1 MTLNTIAISNC
12 SDDGKHT
19 PLILKR
25 RTATKRDCLPMN
37 SFSRRIVRFLS
48 LVLWATQ
55 CLLVESELLVAA
67 DPLELRERLR
77 PNVMI
82 MLIDDMGVMD
92 SSVPFLVDR
101 TGKPVRYPLNDWYST
116 PNMERL
122 AKNGIRFSEFYAM
135 SVCSP
140 SRIALM
146 TGQNSARHRTTT
158 WINPDSNNKGPQ
170 GPPDWNW
177 MGLRPESFTLA
188 RWMQHAGYRTIH
200 VGKGH
205 FGPRGSPG
213 ADPCNL
219 GFDIN
224 VGGSSIGQ
232 PGSYYGTKNFGA
244 NGPKSTHPVPGLDA
258 YHGQEIFLT
267 EALTREAKKHV
278 AKSVED
284 GKPFFLYFPHYAVHA
299 PFQADP
305 KFPVTET
312 GPFETESDDGRKGVN
327 KKHKDASTYAS
338 LIRGM
343 DDSLGQMLEQFEELG
358 VAENTLVLFLGDNGS
373 DAPIGGPHEVGS
385 SAPLRGKKGSHYEG
399 GVRVP
404 FIVSW
409 AKPAQTDLQERYKI
423 PSGYIAP
430 DWGAIYD
437 VLPTISELLE
447 HPLPTDHV
455 LDGSSLFPKFL
466 RAKSAN
472 ESSTTAGA
480 SLPNQTSKPSSADE
494 TLERSFLM
502 HFPHAPHRSDYF
514 TIFRKGDWK
523 LIYHYFPS
531 PKGQSTHY
539 QLFSLREDPFE
550 QNDLSQSHMAQVKQL
565 VEEMTIELDE
575 QNALFPVDSNGKV
588 VRPISPD

>member
-1 MTLNTIAISNC
+1 MTLITNVLSNC
-12 SDDGKHT
+12 AEDVQHNLSNLGSRVSTKTDALPCLCYGRWISSVLS
-19 PLILKR
+19 LILWG
-25 RTATKRDCLPMN
+25 TQ
-37 SFSRRIVRFLS
+37 
-48 LVLWATQ
+48 LVLLGSECATAANSE
-55 CLLVESELLVAA
+55 ESPEQI
-67 DPLELRERLR
+67 R
-77 PNVMI
+77 PNIMI

-92 SSVPFLVDR
+92 SSVPFLVDQ
-101 TGKPVRYPLNDWYST
+101 TGKPVRYPLNDWYTT
-116 PNMERL
+116 PNMERI
-122 AKNGIRFSEFYAM
+122 ASSGVRFSEFYAM

-177 MGLRPESFTLA
+177 KGLGPDSFTLA
-188 RWMQHAGYRTIH
+188 RWMQDAGYRTIH

-278 AKSVED
+278 ARSVQD

-305 KFPVTET
+305 RFPVKEI
-312 GPFETESDDGRKGVN
+312 GPFETGTEEGAKGVA
-327 KKHKDASTYAS
+327 KKFKDANTYAS

-343 DDSLGQMLEQFEELG
+343 DDSLGQMLDQFEELG
-358 VAENTLVLFLGDNGS
+358 VAENTLIFFLGDNGS
-373 DAPIGGPHEVGS
+373 DAPIGGPHEIGS

-409 AKPAQTDLQERYKI
+409 AKPAKTDLQERYRI
-423 PSGYIAP
+423 PSGGITQH
-430 DWGAIYD
+430 WGAIYD
-437 VLPTISELLE
+437 LLPTISELLE
-447 HPLPTDHV
+447 HPLPNDHIV
-455 LDGSSLFPKFL
+455 DGKSLFPKFH
-466 RAKSAN
+466 RAIS
-472 ESSTTAGA
+472 EDD
-480 SLPNQTSKPSSADE
+480 SSA
-494 TLERSFLM
+494 TLEDLLATQKTKTPLAHDVDERSFLM

-523 LIYHYFPS
+523 LIYHYFPN

-550 QNDLSQSHMAQVKQL
+550 QNDLAQSHVAQVKQL
-565 VEEMTIELDE
+565 VEQMTQELDK
-575 QNALFPVDSNGKV
+575 QHALFPIGSDGEA
-588 VRPISPD
+588 VRPIRPE

>member
-1 MTLNTIAISNC
+1 MTVNTIALSNC
-12 SDDGKHT
+12 SEDRKHNRLAFAQRIT
-19 PLILKR
+19 SKHYRLAIK
-25 RTATKRDCLPMN
+25 
-37 SFSRRIVRFLS
+37 SFGLRIGLFLG

-55 CLLVESELLVAA
+55 CLMVESALLVAA
-67 DPLELRERLR
+67 DPAELRERHR
-77 PNVMI
+77 PNIMI

-92 SSVPFLVDR
+92 SSVPFLVDQA
-101 TGKPVRYPLNDWYST
+101 GKPVRYPLNDWYST
-116 PNMERL
+116 PNMEQL

-177 MGLRPESFTLA
+177 KGLRPENFTLA
-188 RWMQHAGYRTIH
+188 RWMQQAGYRTIH

-244 NGPKSTHPVPGLDA
+244 NGPKPTHPVPGLDA

-278 AKSVED
+278 AQSVED
-284 GKPFFLYFPHYAVHA
+284 GKPFLLYFPHYAVHA

-312 GPFETESDDGRKGVN
+312 GPFEAEPADDRKGVT
-327 KKHKDASTYAS
+327 KKYKDAGTYAS

-358 VAENTLVLFLGDNGS
+358 VAENTLVIFLGDNGS

-409 AKPAQTDLQERYKI
+409 AKPAETDLQERYKI
-423 PSGYIAP
+423 PSGHIAL

-447 HPLPTDHV
+447 HPLPKDHV
-455 LDGSSLFPKFL
+455 VDGSSLFPKFL
-466 RAKSAN
+466 HAKSTT
-472 ESSTTAGA
+472 ESSKTVGEL
-480 SLPNQTSKPSSADE
+480 LPNQNSKPSSSDE
-494 TLERSFLM
+494 ASGRSFLM

-523 LIYHYFPS
+523 LIYHYFPN

-550 QNDLSQSHMAQVKQL
+550 QKDLAQSHMAQVKQL
-565 VEEMTIELDE
+565 VDEMTRELDD
-575 QNALFPVDSNGKV
+575 QHALFPVDTDGRI

>member
-1 MTLNTIAISNC
+1 MSGMLS
-12 SDDGKHT
+12 
-19 PLILKR
+19 L
-25 RTATKRDCLPMN
+25 
-37 SFSRRIVRFLS
+37 SRRFGLA
-48 LVLWATQ
+48 L
-55 CLLVESELLVAA
+55 LLVTWVPTLLLAA
-67 DPLELRERLR
+67 QSP
-77 PNVMI
+77 PNIMI

-92 SSVPFLVDR
+92 SSVPFLVDD

-122 AKNGIRFSEFYAM
+122 AKLGTRFSEFYAM

-170 GPPDWNW
+170 GPPEWNW
-177 MGLRPESFTLA
+177 KGLTAESFTLA
-188 RWMQHAGYRTIH
+188 KWMQQVGYRTIH

-205 FGPRGSPG
+205 FGPRNSSGE
-213 ADPCNL
+213 DPCNI

-244 NGPKSTHPVPGLDA
+244 NGPKSTHAVPGLEA

-278 AKSVED
+278 TNSVED

-305 KFPVTET
+305 KFPVTDQ
-312 GPFETESDDGRKGVN
+312 GPFQNAISEKENEKTGKF
-327 KKHKDASTYAS
+327 KDAATYAS

-343 DDSLGQMLEQFEELG
+343 DDSLGQMLDHFEELG
-358 VAENTLVLFLGDNGS
+358 IAENTLVFFLGDNGS

-409 AKPAQTDLQERYKI
+409 AKPAKSELQDRYQI
-423 PSGYIAP
+423 PSGSIVR

-437 VLPTISELLE
+437 IFPTLSDILQD
-447 HPLPTDHV
+447 HPLPSDHIM
-455 LDGSSLFPKFL
+455 DGRSLFPKFL
-466 RAKSAN
+466 LRVSKDGRPPDVRDASGKPD
-472 ESSTTAGA
+472 GI
-480 SLPNQTSKPSSADE
+480 SLPEGSASDR
-494 TLERSFLM
+494 TFLM

-514 TIFRKGDWK
+514 TIYRKGDWK
-523 LIYHYFPS
+523 LIYHYFPN
-531 PKGQSTHY
+531 PKQQTTHY
-539 QLFSLREDPFE
+539 QLFSLRDDPFE
-550 QNDLSQSHMAQVKQL
+550 QKDLSTTHVAKVQQL
-565 VEEMTIELDE
+565 VEEMTQQLDE
-575 QNALFPVDSNGKV
+575 QQALFPVDSEGNA
-588 VRPISPD
+588 VRPVSPE